1 MRGGWGTR
9 LRPFRKWKPLLR
21 LRYALEYAALLL
33 IACTIPRLPRR
44 LVLWFARGVGAVAM
58 KLDRRGRELGLENLQ
73 IAIQQGGLD
82 LRGRAPEAVLRACYQ
97 NFARGFLDL
106 FWFSRLTAQQLDRW
120 MEIEDSEHARL
131 MFRNDRGAVFLTP
144 HYGVFEWA
152 SLMVGLRGMK
162 LHIVAQDFK
171 NSALTEIVWRARECT
186 GHQVLSR
193 DGAMLKLLRSVKRGG
208 NIALLP
214 DLTVPPQTAAAVV
227 NVFGTPTCR
236 TAAHVEIAR
245 RCNAPMFVVVCEP
258 LDDGR
263 ARLRVLDVI
272 SATEQGAGRPSQA
285 ALTQAVW
292 DRFEAAIRQRPELW
306 LWMYRHW
313 RYRPLSERSAEA
325 SDDDQGPSIPLHRY
339 PRYAAEVAAF
349 DELYRKQAA

>member
-1 MRGGWGTR
+1 MRGGWNAR
-9 LRPFRKWKPLLR
+9 LRRFRKWKPLLR

-33 IACTIPRLPRR
+33 VAGTIPRMPRR
-44 LVLWFARGVGAVAM
+44 LVLWCARGVGAVAIRI
-58 KLDRRGRELGLENLQ
+58 DRRGRELGLENLRL
-73 IAIQQGGLD
+73 AIEQGGLD
-82 LRGRAPEAVLRACYQ
+82 LRGRTPEDVLRACYQ

-106 FWFSRLTAQQLDRW
+106 FWFSRLTVEQLDRW
-120 MEIEDSEHARL
+120 VEIEDSEHVPL
-131 MFRNDRGAVFLTP
+131 IFQNDRGAVFLTP
-144 HYGVFEWA
+144 HYGIFEWA
-152 SLMVGLRGMK
+152 SLMVGLRGVK
-162 LHIVAQDFK
+162 LNIVAQDFK
-171 NSALTEIVWRARECT
+171 NPALTQIVRRARECT

-214 DLTVPPQTAAAVV
+214 DLTVPPQTAAVVV

-245 RCNAPMFVVVCEP
+245 RCNALMFVTVCEP

-272 SATEQGAGRPSQA
+272 EAGGQASQA

-292 DRFEAAIRQRPELW
+292 NRFEAAIRQRPELW

-313 RYRPLSERSAEA
+313 RYRPLRERSAAAADEPE
-325 SDDDQGPSIPLHRY
+325 SVPISQY
-339 PRYAAEVAAF
+339 PRYAAEAAAF

>member
-1 MRGGWGTR
+1 MRGGWGAR
-9 LRPFRKWKPLLR
+9 LRRFRKWKPLLR
-21 LRYALEYAALLL
+21 LRYKLEYAALLL
-33 IACTIPRLPRR
+33 IACTIPRLPRQ
-44 LVLWFARGVGAVAM
+44 LVLWFARVVGAVAI
-58 KLDRRGRELGLENLQ
+58 KVDRRGRELGLENLR
-73 IAIQQGGLD
+73 IAIEQGGLD
-82 LRGRAPEAVLRACYQ
+82 LQGRTPEEVLRACYQ

-106 FWFSRLTAQQLDRW
+106 FWFSRVTPEQLDRW
-120 MEIEDSEHARL
+120 VEIEDSEHVPL
-131 MFRNDRGAVFLTP
+131 IFRNDRGAVFLTP
-144 HYGVFEWA
+144 HYGIFEWA
-152 SLMVGLRGMK
+152 SLMVGLRGVK
-162 LHIVAQDFK
+162 LNIVAQDFK
-171 NSALTEIVWRARECT
+171 NSALTQIVRRARECT

-208 NIALLP
+208 NVALLP
-214 DLTVPPQTAAAVV
+214 DLTVPPQTAATVV

-245 RCNAPMFVVVCEP
+245 RCNAPLFVTVCEP

-272 SATEQGAGRPSQA
+272 SASGQQSKAE
-285 ALTQAVW
+285 LTQAVW

-313 RYRPLSERSAEA
+313 RYRPLQ
-325 SDDDQGPSIPLHRY
+325 DQNAVAANDQDGTSIPICQY
-339 PRYAAEVAAF
+339 PRYAAEVAEF

>member
-9 LRPFRKWKPLLR
+9 LRRFRKWKPLLR
-21 LRYALEYAALLL
+21 LRYALEYAALLM

-44 LVLWFARGVGAVAM
+44 LVLWFARVVGDVAIQV
-58 KLDRRGRELGLENLQ
+58 DRRGRELGLENLRL
-73 IAIQQGGLD
+73 AIQQGGLD
-82 LRGRAPEAVLRACYQ
+82 LQGRTPEEVLRACYQ

-106 FWFSRLTAQQLDRW
+106 FWFSRLTVDQLDRW
-120 MEIEDSEHARL
+120 VEIEDSEHAQL
-131 MFRNDRGAVFLTP
+131 MFSKDKGAVFLTP

-152 SLMVGLRGMK
+152 SLMVGLRGVK
-162 LHIVAQDFK
+162 LNIVAQDFK
-171 NSALTEIVWRARECT
+171 NSALTQIVRRARECT

-214 DLTVPPQTAAAVV
+214 DLTVPPQTAATVV

-245 RCNAPMFVVVCEP
+245 RCNALMFVTVCEP

-272 SATEQGAGRPSQA
+272 SATEEQSSAE
-285 ALTQAVW
+285 LTQAVW

-313 RYRPLSERSAEA
+313 RYRPLQERSGTVA
-325 SDDDQGPSIPLHRY
+325 SGQEDPHLPIRQY